1 MKKLVNGR
9 RYFALCAA
17 LWLTMLAGTPVLADV
32 IGYSGIVDISAET
45 GVVRAEHRHD
55 WSAKTR
61 DARWKMMSTTKDPF
75 TSENDY
81 SYLLLRDKATGA
93 EIFRGPV
100 PALTYLWIS
109 PDSKYVV
116 GVSNV
121 MLLEP
126 LSACCLQQVRRSS
139 A

>member
-1 MKKLVNGR
+1 VADNVG
-9 RYFALCAA
+9 
-17 LWLTMLAGTPVLADV
+17 GTPVLADV